1 MRITPSLCE
10 LEPRL
15 MKHFFH
21 DPLRLAISDTR
32 YNMFMLK
39 NFGYVRRKLLTT
51 SLGLFPVFFLSNFF
65 YYLVPRRRLRNIPY
79 AANRRG
85 RQRNVSR
92 TSRLI
97 WQVINSAA
105 ERKTRPKGT
114 YQVLIL
120 AVRDGPQLWS
130 QKRNTPTKADAAPGP
145 RPYLGGEKSPKLK
158 NKKTTGRAN

>member
-65 YYLVPRRRLRNIPY
+65 ITSWRDVDFETFHTLRIVE
-79 AANRRG
+79 G
-85 RQRNVSR
+85 DKE
-92 TSRLI
+92 TSRAHL
-97 WQVINSAA
+97 
-105 ERKTRPKGT
+105 
-114 YQVLIL
+114 
-120 AVRDGPQLWS
+120 D
-130 QKRNTPTKADAAPGP
+130 
-145 RPYLGGEKSPKLK
+145 
-158 NKKTTGRAN
+158 